1 MFELGQFNSGECRMP
16 RILILVAGHLWSNPR
31 SQKEAEALASAGH
44 QVRIGGIWFDQKGA
58 DRDLQLVSGKTW
70 RFEPYLDLRPT
81 TRIGRARNLLVRL
94 RNRLAR
100 ESYAKFGSRS
110 SALLGYGAQAM
121 LRTAI
126 QAAAD
131 LTIVRSEVGL
141 WVAKSLLD
149 RRQRVGIDFEDWYSE
164 DIRIEAR
171 ASRPIRWLK
180 ELERRAAA
188 DCSYSVTTSCVMAD
202 AIASDYAVRAP
213 HVVYNVFS
221 LADHTNIDRRCKDR
235 RNVNV
240 PSVHW
245 FSQTIGPGRG
255 LEQLFDAA
263 EGIAPVFEIHLRGR
277 LLANY
282 ADWIASI
289 IPPKLRERVFIHD
302 TVPNEELLSRIA
314 EHDIGLALEAP
325 DVRSRNLTITN
336 KMFQYMQ
343 AGLAIIAT
351 DTAGQREVFSQAP
364 DVGLMIRSNDA
375 DALKYALIQL
385 LGNERQLS
393 DAKRAS
399 TAAFKEK
406 FHWERQSEVVV
417 RLVDRAISEQVD

>member
-1 MFELGQFNSGECRMP
+1 MDEGKKATTRMP
-16 RILILVAGHLWSNPR
+16 RILILIAGHLWSNPR
-31 SQKEAEALASAGH
+31 SQKEADALARAGH
-44 QVRIGGIWFDQKGA
+44 QVQIGGIWFDQTGA
-58 DRDLQLVSGKTW
+58 DRDLLLVSGKAW
-70 RFEPYLDLRPT
+70 RFEPFLDLRPT
-81 TRIGRARNLLVRL
+81 TRIGRVKNLLARL
-94 RNRLAR
+94 RSRLAR
-100 ESYAKFGSRS
+100 ELYSKFERSS
-110 SALLGYGAQAM
+110 SALLGYGAREM

-126 QAAAD
+126 QTAAD
-131 LTIVRSEVGL
+131 LTIVRSEVGM

-149 RRQRVGIDFEDWYSE
+149 RRQRVGVDFEDWYSE
-164 DIRIEAR
+164 DIQLEAR

-188 DCSYSVTTSCVMAD
+188 DCVYSVTTSRVMAD
-202 AIASDYAVRAP
+202 AIAAEYQVPAP

-221 LADHTNIDRRCKDR
+221 LADHANLDGICTDR
-235 RNVNV
+235 RNVNI

-255 LEQLFDAA
+255 LELLFVAA
-263 EGIAPVFEIHLRGR
+263 ENITLAFEIHLRGR
-277 LLANY
+277 LSGNY

-289 IPPKLRERVFIHD
+289 VPPKLRERVFIHD

-314 EHDIGLALEAP
+314 DHDIGLALEVS
-325 DVRSRNLTITN
+325 DVPSRNLTITN
-336 KMFQYMQ
+336 KVFQYMQ

-364 DVGLMIRSNDA
+364 DVGLLIKNKDA
-375 DALKYALIQL
+375 DALACALIQL
-385 LGNERQLS
+385 LGNERQLL
-393 DAKRAS
+393 DAKRAA

-417 RLVDRAISEQVD
+417 RLVDRAISAQRN

>member
-1 MFELGQFNSGECRMP
+1 MAH
-16 RILILVAGHLWSNPR
+16 ILILIAGHLWSNPR
-31 SQKEAEALASAGH
+31 SQKEADALTRAGH

-58 DRDLQLVSGKTW
+58 DRDLLLVTEKAW
-70 RFEPYLDLRPT
+70 RFEPFLDLRPT
-81 TRIGRARNLLVRL
+81 IRTGRVRNLLARL
-94 RNRLAR
+94 RNRFAR
-100 ESYAKFGSRS
+100 ESYSIFGRNSP
-110 SALLGYGAQAM
+110 ALLGYGAREM

-126 QAAAD
+126 DTAAD
-131 LTIVRSEVGL
+131 LTIVRSEVGV

-164 DIRIEAR
+164 DIQLEAR
-171 ASRPIRWLK
+171 TWRPIGWLK

-188 DCSYSVTTSCVMAD
+188 DCSYSVTTSRAMAD
-202 AIASDYAVRAP
+202 AIAAEYQVPAP

-221 LADHTNIDRRCKDR
+221 LADHADPDGICSDRK
-235 RNVNV
+235 NVNI

-255 LEQLFDAA
+255 LELLFAAA
-263 EGIAPVFEIHLRGR
+263 ESITLAFEIHLRGR
-277 LLANY
+277 LLGNY

-289 IPPKLRERVFIHD
+289 VPLQLRERVFIHD

-314 EHDIGLALEAP
+314 QHDIGLALEAS

-336 KMFQYMQ
+336 KVFQYMQ

-364 DVGLMIRSNDA
+364 DVGLLIKNNDA
-375 DALKYALIQL
+375 DALARALIQL
-385 LGNERQLS
+385 LGNERQLL
-393 DAKRAS
+393 DAKRAA
-399 TAAFKEK
+399 TAAFKET

-417 RLVDRAISEQVD
+417 RLVNGAISEQLA